1 MSNSN
6 KQNKSGEIIGAGL
19 LSHVPTIMLPK
30 EIQDVSIERTRK
42 AISASGHR
50 PIGQFEWPALLR
62 KLNRENP
69 GYDN

>member
-1 MSNSN
+1 VPA
-6 KQNKSGEIIGAGL
+6 QEI
-19 LSHVPTIMLPK
+19 PK
-30 EIQDVSIERTRK
+30 EVQDISIERSKK

-69 GYDN
+69 GYAQ

>member
-1 MSNSN
+1 VWLFRAERACRFQLSF
-6 KQNKSGEIIGAGL
+6 QQAGVPAQEI
-19 LSHVPTIMLPK
+19 PK
-30 EIQDVSIERTRK
+30 EVQDISIERSKK

-69 GYDN
+69 GYAQ